1 MNILS
6 NINILLAKLTEKQYK
21 PYKELYE
28 SMKEE
33 YDKRYDHIFGVGNNR
48 LYLDD
53 TVKIDLISY
62 LGAKDLG
69 PAYSAIVNIL
79 HYCDDFYYFKDNY
92 YDFACNRIYDKN
104 NREYRLTKLLQ
115 LLITKKLKNITE
127 EQYEDILERVKIFKL
142 NFKKDLLDAYAL
154 NLPPKSMLTDSKGV
168 SLSIV
173 VSRDP
178 YDIAGMSTDRRWSSC
193 MRLPNDNDPDDYG
206 GQCFDHLQ
214 HDIRLGTLVA
224 YLIEPA
230 DKNIDKP
237 YARIAI
243 KPHHN
248 IEKKSVYLFS
258 EDRVY
263 HDNSL
268 GTDTYEKFKS
278 TVDKFLSEVQDESE
292 GIFMLPDQLYND
304 SNSRVKTQGNVIK
317 HIDFDYMFD
326 IEDGKKILKNFPLIR
341 NYTIAYDIYIFNNKK
356 HKIEYKNN
364 LVTVAEDEIVFFH
377 NITNDD
383 VFFHNIT
390 NDEKIYNVY
399 SIYIT
404 KAKEPI
410 EKHIVRIDIS
420 IGVVPELIKIEY
432 NKVIVKRPKIYI
444 EKLCVKDNL
453 KNDEDFIDNIFA
465 FVEYIYY
472 FSIRVK

>member
-1 MNILS
+1 MNILN
-6 NINILLAKLTEKQYK
+6 NINVLLAKLTEKQYA

-69 PAYSAIVNIL
+69 PVYSAIVNIL

-168 SLSIV
+168 NLSIV
-173 VSRDP
+173 ISRDP

-193 MRLPNDNDPDDYG
+193 MRLPNDDDPDDYG

-224 YLIEPA
+224 YLIEPT

-304 SNSRVKTQGNVIK
+304 SNSRVKTQGNLIK

-326 IEDGKKILKNFPLIR
+326 IEDGKK
-341 NYTIAYDIYIFNNKK
+341 Y
-356 HKIEYKNN
+356 
-364 LVTVAEDEIVFFH
+364 
-377 NITNDD
+377 
-383 VFFHNIT
+383 
-390 NDEKIYNVY
+390 
-399 SIYIT
+399 
-404 KAKEPI
+404 
-410 EKHIVRIDIS
+410 
-420 IGVVPELIKIEY
+420 
-432 NKVIVKRPKIYI
+432 
-444 EKLCVKDNL
+444 
-453 KNDEDFIDNIFA
+453 
-465 FVEYIYY
+465 
-472 FSIRVK
+472 

>member
-1 MNILS
+1 MNILK
-6 NINILLAKLTEKQYK
+6 NINVLLAKLTEQQYK
-21 PYKELYE
+21 PYKELYLT
-28 SMKEE
+28 MKDE

-69 PAYSAIVNIL
+69 PVYSAIVNIL

-92 YDFACNRIYDKN
+92 YDFASNRIYDKN

-127 EQYEDILERVKIFKL
+127 EQYEDIHERVKIFKL

-178 YDIAGMSTDRRWSSC
+178 YDIIGMSTDRRWRSC
-193 MRLPNDNDPDDYG
+193 MRLPNDDDPNDEG

-224 YLIEPA
+224 YLIEPT
-230 DKNIDKP
+230 DKNINKP

-243 KPHHN
+243 KPHMSVEN
-248 IEKKSVYLFS
+248 KSVCLFS

-263 HDNSL
+263 SDKTL
-268 GTDTYEKFKS
+268 RPQTYENFKS
-278 TVDKFLSEVQDESE
+278 VVDKFLNEVQNDIE
-292 GIFMLPDQLYND
+292 GVFKLPDQLYPD
-304 SNSRVKTQGNVIK
+304 SENKIKYKGDIVKN
-317 HIDFDYMFD
+317 IDFDYMFNIDNGKD
-326 IEDGKKILKNFPLIR
+326 IYKNEPVSR
-341 NYTIAYDIYIFNNKK
+341 NYENSFDIHIINNLKYNEKYD
-356 HKIEYKNN
+356 NN
-364 LVTVAEDEIVFFH
+364 LVTVVENEIIEDSIYLDDYKKENLYSFY
-377 NITNDD
+377 ITN
-383 VFFHNIT
+383 I
-390 NDEKIYNVY
+390 
-399 SIYIT
+399 
-404 KAKEPI
+404 KEPI
-410 EKHIVRIDIS
+410 QKHIARVDIS
-420 IGVVPELIKIEY
+420 MEFYFGNIHVDRYQNKI
-432 NKVIVKRPKIYI
+432 IVDYPKIYI
-444 EKLCVKDNL
+444 EKLCVKKEL
-453 KNDEDFIDNIFA
+453 KDDEDFILDVIKYIRNIMHYSCKVFLGK
-465 FVEYIYY
+465 FY
-472 FSIRVK
+472 

>member
-1 MNILS
+1 MNI
-6 NINILLAKLTEKQYK
+6 INDINALLAKLTEQQYA

-28 SMKEE
+28 NMKEE

-53 TVKIDLISY
+53 TIRIDLIAY

-168 SLSIV
+168 NLSIV
-173 VSRDP
+173 ISRDP
-178 YDIAGMSTDRRWSSC
+178 YDIVGMSTDRRWRSC
-193 MRLPNDNDPDDYG
+193 MRLPNDNDPHDEG
-206 GQCFDHLQ
+206 GQCTYHLQ
-214 HDIRLGTLVA
+214 HDIKLGTLVA
-224 YLIEPA
+224 YLIEPT

-243 KPHHN
+243 KPHYN
-248 IEKKSVYLFS
+248 IENKSVYLFS
-258 EDRVY
+258 EDKVY
-263 HDNSL
+263 SDNTLMSQ
-268 GTDTYEKFKS
+268 TYKNFKS
-278 TVDKFLSEVQDESE
+278 VVDEFLNEVQNDIE
-292 GIFMLPDQLYND
+292 GVFKLPDQLYPD
-304 SNSRVKTQGNVIK
+304 SETRIKTHGDLIK
-317 HIDFDYMFD
+317 YIDFDEIFGFRN
-326 IEDGKKILKNFPLIR
+326 GKTVFKNKILSEYNPIL
-341 NYTIAYDIYIFNNKK
+341 YDIYILNNTKYPK
-356 HKIEYKNN
+356 YNSNSAMVNVTNKLIDKIIKRASY
-364 LVTVAEDEIVFFH
+364 VEDNSI
-377 NITNDD
+377 ND
-383 VFFHNIT
+383 
-390 NDEKIYNVY
+390 VY

-404 KAKEPI
+404 EINKPIKEYI
-410 EKHIVRIDIS
+410 SRIDVDLGIYS
-420 IGVVPELIKIEY
+420 KRLVKMLDTGDVYINPEYVNVYVSEMYIKEELKDDKILI
-432 NKVIVKRPKIYI
+432 NNIVTM
-444 EKLCVKDNL
+444 C
-453 KNDEDFIDNIFA
+453 KNN
-465 FVEYIYY
+465 Y
-472 FSIRVK
+472 

>member
-1 MNILS
+1 MNILN
-6 NINILLAKLTEKQYK
+6 NINALLAKLTEQQYK
-21 PYKELYE
+21 PYKELYLT
-28 SMKEE
+28 MKDE

-48 LYLDD
+48 LYIDD

-69 PAYSAIVNIL
+69 SAYSAIVNIL
-79 HYCDDFYYFKDNY
+79 HYCDDFYYFKDND

-154 NLPPKSMLTDSKGV
+154 NLPPKSMLTDGKGV
-168 SLSIV
+168 NLSIV

-178 YDIAGMSTDRRWSSC
+178 YDIIGMSTDRRWSSC

-224 YLIEPA
+224 YLIEST

-268 GTDTYEKFKS
+268 GDDTYEKFKS

-304 SNSRVKTQGNVIK
+304 SYSRVKTQGNLIK

-326 IEDGKKILKNFPLIR
+326 IEDGKKVLKNFPITSD
-341 NYTIAYDIYIFNNKK
+341 YTFDFDVYIFNNKK
-356 HKIEYKNN
+356 YNQSYENN
-364 LVTVAEDEIVFFH
+364 LVTVVEDQVAFFH
-377 NITNDD
+377 NLTNDG
-383 VFFHNIT
+383 
-390 NDEKIYNVY
+390 KIYNVY

-420 IGVVPELIKIEY
+420 IGVVPELIKTEY
-432 NKVIVKRPKIYI
+432 NKVIVNRPKIYI

-453 KNDEDFIDNIFA
+453 KNNEDFINDIFD
-465 FVEYIYY
+465 FVKYIY
-472 FSIRVK
+472 SIRVKK

>member
-1 MNILS
+1 M
-6 NINILLAKLTEKQYK
+6 
-21 PYKELYE
+21 
-28 SMKEE
+28 
-33 YDKRYDHIFGVGNNR
+33 
-48 LYLDD
+48 
-53 TVKIDLISY
+53 ISY
-62 LGAKDLG
+62 LDAKDLG
-69 PAYSAIVNIL
+69 PAYHAIVNIL
-79 HYCDDFYYFKDNY
+79 HYCDDFYYFKDKY

-104 NREYRLTKLLQ
+104 NREYRLTKFLQ

-193 MRLPNDNDPDDYG
+193 MRLPNDNDPDDEG
-206 GQCFDHLQ
+206 GQCFYHLQ

-268 GTDTYEKFKS
+268 GDDTYEKFKS
-278 TVDKFLSEVQDESE
+278 TVDKFLSEIQDESE

-304 SNSRVKTQGNVIK
+304 SNSRVKTQGNLIK
-317 HIDFDYMFD
+317 HIDFDYMFRF
-326 IEDGKKILKNFPLIR
+326 EDGKKILKNFPITSD
-341 NYTIAYDIYIFNNKK
+341 YTFGFDVYIFNNKK
-356 HKIEYKNN
+356 YNQSYENN
-364 LVTVAEDEIVFFH
+364 LVTVAEDEIVNLH
-377 NITNDD
+377 NITK
-383 VFFHNIT
+383 
-390 NDEKIYNVY
+390 DEKIYNVY

-420 IGVVPELIKIEY
+420 IGVVPKLIKTEY
-432 NKVIVKRPKIYI
+432 NKVIVDLPKIYI

-465 FVEYIYY
+465 FVKYIY
-472 FSIRVK
+472 STRVK

>member
-1 MNILS
+1 MNILK
-6 NINILLAKLTEKQYK
+6 NINVLLAKLTEQQYK
-21 PYKELYE
+21 PYKELYLT
-28 SMKEE
+28 MKDE

-53 TVKIDLISY
+53 TIRIDLIDY
-62 LGAKDLG
+62 LDVKDLG
-69 PAYSAIVNIL
+69 SAYHAIVNIL

-168 SLSIV
+168 NLSIV

-178 YDIAGMSTDRRWSSC
+178 YDIIGMSTDRRWSSC

-224 YLIEPA
+224 YLIEPT

-263 HDNSL
+263 SDNTL
-268 GTDTYEKFKS
+268 IHQTYENFKS
-278 TVDKFLSEVQDESE
+278 VVDKFLFEVQDESE

-304 SNSRVKTQGNVIK
+304 SNSRVKTQGNLIK

-326 IEDGKKILKNFPLIR
+326 IDNGKKIYKNEPVSR
-341 NYTIAYDIYIFNNKK
+341 NYENSFDIHIINNLKYNEKYD
-356 HKIEYKNN
+356 NN
-364 LVTVAEDEIVFFH
+364 LVTVVENEIIEDSIYLDDYKKENLYSFY
-377 NITNDD
+377 ITN
-383 VFFHNIT
+383 I
-390 NDEKIYNVY
+390 
-399 SIYIT
+399 
-404 KAKEPI
+404 KEPI
-410 EKHIVRIDIS
+410 QKHIARVDIS
-420 IGVVPELIKIEY
+420 MEFYFGNIHVDRYQNKI
-432 NKVIVKRPKIYI
+432 IVDYPKIYI
-444 EKLCVKDNL
+444 EKLCVKKEL
-453 KNDEDFIDNIFA
+453 KDDEDFILDVIKYIRNIMHYSCKVFLGK
-465 FVEYIYY
+465 FY
-472 FSIRVK
+472 

>member
-1 MNILS
+1 MNILK
-6 NINILLAKLTEKQYK
+6 NINVLLAKLTEQQYK
-21 PYKELYE
+21 PYKELYLT
-28 SMKEE
+28 MKEE

-53 TVKIDLISY
+53 TIRIDLIDY
-62 LGAKDLG
+62 LDVKDLG
-69 PAYSAIVNIL
+69 SAYHAINNIL

-168 SLSIV
+168 NLSIV

-178 YDIAGMSTDRRWSSC
+178 YDIIGMSTDRRWSSC

-224 YLIEPA
+224 YLIEPT

-263 HDNSL
+263 SDNTL
-268 GTDTYEKFKS
+268 IHQTYENFKS
-278 TVDKFLSEVQDESE
+278 VVDKFLFEVQDESE

-304 SNSRVKTQGNVIK
+304 SNSRVKTQGNLIK

-326 IEDGKKILKNFPLIR
+326 IDNGKKIYKNEPVSR
-341 NYTIAYDIYIFNNKK
+341 NYENSFDIHIINNLKYNEKYD
-356 HKIEYKNN
+356 NN
-364 LVTVAEDEIVFFH
+364 LVTVVENEIIEDSIYLDDYKKENLYSFY
-377 NITNDD
+377 ITN
-383 VFFHNIT
+383 I
-390 NDEKIYNVY
+390 
-399 SIYIT
+399 
-404 KAKEPI
+404 KEPI
-410 EKHIVRIDIS
+410 QKHIARVDIS
-420 IGVVPELIKIEY
+420 MEFYFGNIHVDRYQNKI
-432 NKVIVKRPKIYI
+432 IVDYPKIYI
-444 EKLCVKDNL
+444 EKLCVKKEL
-453 KNDEDFIDNIFA
+453 KDDEDFILDVIKYIRNIMHYSCKVFLGK
-465 FVEYIYY
+465 FY
-472 FSIRVK
+472 

>member
-1 MNILS
+1 MNIIN
-6 NINILLAKLTEKQYK
+6 NINALLAKLTEKQYK

-168 SLSIV
+168 NLSIV
-173 VSRDP
+173 ISRDP

-193 MRLPNDNDPDDYG
+193 MRLPNDDDPDDYG
-206 GQCFDHLQ
+206 GQCFGHLQ
-214 HDIRLGTLVA
+214 DDIRLGTLVA
-224 YLIEPA
+224 YLIEPT

-268 GTDTYEKFKS
+268 GDDTYEKFKS

-304 SNSRVKTQGNVIK
+304 SNSRVKTQGDLIK
-317 HIDFDYMFD
+317 HIDFDYMFRF
-326 IEDGKKILKNFPLIR
+326 EDGKKIFKNF
-341 NYTIAYDIYIFNNKK
+341 DIKFGFDVYIFNNKK
-356 HKIEYKNN
+356 YNQSYENN
-364 LVTVAEDEIVFFH
+364 LVTVVEDEVVFFH
-377 NITNDD
+377 NITND
-383 VFFHNIT
+383 V
-390 NDEKIYNVY
+390 KIYNVY

-420 IGVVPELIKIEY
+420 IGVVLELIKTEY
-432 NKVIVKRPKIYI
+432 NKVIVNKPKIYI
-444 EKLCVKDNL
+444 EKLCVKKEL
-453 KNDEDFIDNIFA
+453 KDDEDFIIYVIKFIRKIFHYSCKV
-465 FVEYIYY
+465 F
-472 FSIRVK
+472 

>member
-1 MNILS
+1 MDILK
-6 NINILLAKLTEKQYK
+6 NINVLLAKLTEKQYA

-33 YDKRYDHIFGVGNNR
+33 YDKRYDHIFGIGNNR

-53 TVKIDLISY
+53 NVEIKAVD
-62 LGAKDLG
+62 
-69 PAYSAIVNIL
+69 YSADLFSVDFVRFVTFLAIL
-79 HYCDDFYYFKDNY
+79 TKSHFEDLYLDILY
-92 YDFACNRIYDKN
+92 NRIYSKDG
-104 NREYRLTKLLQ
+104 REYKLTKFMQ
-115 LLITKKLKNITE
+115 LLTEQKLRNVTKE
-127 EQYEDILERVKIFKL
+127 EYDYILNEYDVKKIIS
-142 NFKKDLLDAYAL
+142 YYIS
-154 NLPPKSMLTDSKGV
+154 NLPPKSILNNDGKIK
-168 SLSIV
+168 LIV
-173 VSRDP
+173 VISRNP
-178 YDIAGMSTDRRWSSC
+178 YDIAGMSTDRRWTSC
-193 MRLPNDNDPDDYG
+193 MRLPDDGPSIHPG
-206 GQCFDHLQ
+206 GAYHQHLI

-304 SNSRVKTQGNVIK
+304 SNSRVKTQGNLIK

-326 IEDGKKILKNFPLIR
+326 IEDGKKILKNFPLLS
-341 NYTIAYDIYIFNNKK
+341 NYTFEFDIYIFNNKK
-356 HKIEYKNN
+356 YNQSYENN
-364 LVTVAEDEIVFFH
+364 LVTVVEDEIVFFH

-453 KNDEDFIDNIFA
+453 KNDEDFIDTIFN

-472 FSIRVK
+472 FSKFRVK

>member
-1 MNILS
+1 
-6 NINILLAKLTEKQYK
+6 
-21 PYKELYE
+21 
-28 SMKEE
+28 
-33 YDKRYDHIFGVGNNR
+33 
-48 LYLDD
+48 
-53 TVKIDLISY
+53 
-62 LGAKDLG
+62 
-69 PAYSAIVNIL
+69 
-79 HYCDDFYYFKDNY
+79 
-92 YDFACNRIYDKN
+92 DKN

-127 EQYEDILERVKIFKL
+127 EQYEDIHERVKIFKL

-178 YDIAGMSTDRRWSSC
+178 YDIVGMSTDRRWSSC
-193 MRLPNDNDPDDYG
+193 MRLPNYNDPDDYG

-224 YLIEPA
+224 YLIEST

-243 KPHHN
+243 KPHLN

-304 SNSRVKTQGNVIK
+304 SNSRVKTQGNLIK

-326 IEDGKKILKNFPLIR
+326 IEDGKKILKNFPITSD
-341 NYTIAYDIYIFNNKK
+341 YTFEFDIYIFNNKK
-356 HKIEYKNN
+356 YNQSYENN
-364 LVTVAEDEIVFFH
+364 LVTVVEDEI
-377 NITNDD
+377 

-420 IGVVPELIKIEY
+420 IGVVPELIKTEY
-432 NKVIVKRPKIYI
+432 NKVIVNQPKIYI

-453 KNDEDFIDNIFA
+453 KDDEDFIDTIFN
-465 FVEYIYY
+465 
-472 FSIRVK
+472 